1 MIKIITIITKF
12 IVATLIALFFTSC
25 NFSINTVK
33 GSGTITKEERV
44 ITAGFKSI
52 EVHGGIEV
60 VIEQSDKA
68 AITVETDKNL
78 QKHITTKI
86 ENGVL
91 KIDADTNFDSE
102 DSPKVTVKMP
112 VIESL
117 QASSGAEIRSENTL
131 KGQSI
136 LLDTSSAGEIDL
148 NLEFDSISS
157 KSSSGSGITIVG
169 KALEF
174 ESKSSSGAEIDAQDL
189 LVNEVTA
196 DASSGAFIGVHPIV
210 RLEAKAS
217 GGGEITYNIEPKSIT
232 KSESSGGS
240 VERE

>member
-12 IVATLIALFFTSC
+12 VVATLIALFFTSC

-44 ITAGFKSI
+44 ITADFKSI
-52 EVHGGIEV
+52 EVHRGIEV
-60 VIEQSDKA
+60 IIEQSDKV

-117 QASSGAEIRSENTL
+117 QASSGSEIKSENTL
-131 KGQSI
+131 KGESI
-136 LLDTSSAGEIDL
+136 LLDTSSAGEINV
-148 NLEFDSISS
+148 NLEFDTISS
-157 KSSSGSGITIVG
+157 ISSSGSSITIVG
-169 KALEF
+169 KALKF
-174 ESKSSSGAEIDAQDL
+174 ESNSSSGSETDANEL
-189 LVNEVTA
+189 LVNDVTA
-196 DASSGAFIGVHPIV
+196 NASSGAFIGAHPIV
-210 RLEAKAS
+210 SLGATAS
-217 GGGEITYNIEPKSIT
+217 SGAEIRYNIDPKSIT